1 MKPQKRH
8 LRLSEGQ
15 PAVPVVTLFGN
26 LGSASPWYGLV
37 KHCGLDFHAK
47 AVIPSFIKV
56 PGQHSWPLVE
66 TQYVEIM
73 DIYGICL
80 STYFNY
86 GDMLILFLD
95 KAWVI
100 VVT

>member
-1 MKPQKRH
+1 M
-8 LRLSEGQ
+8 
-15 PAVPVVTLFGN
+15 
-26 LGSASPWYGLV
+26 